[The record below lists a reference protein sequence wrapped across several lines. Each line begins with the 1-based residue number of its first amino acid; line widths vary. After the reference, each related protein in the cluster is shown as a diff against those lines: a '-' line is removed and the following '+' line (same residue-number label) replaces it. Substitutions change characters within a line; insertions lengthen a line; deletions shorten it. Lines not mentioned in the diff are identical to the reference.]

1 MDNHHHYHT
10 LLMMICQYETKGFEK
25 MQNNNDI
32 RTAAK
37 DNGVCLWELAD
48 RLHISEPTITRRLRR
63 ELPDNEKQHIF
74 SLIDEIAAEKKSAA
88 QNVAAL

>member
-1 MDNHHHYHT
+1 
-10 LLMMICQYETKGFEK
+10 